1 MAVLFG
7 RFWCGCFISR
17 RLIMTLLAKSF
28 RIALRLSIPA
38 LALMAFAGLCGSD
51 AFCQSAPKIE
61 IRTLSSRPDLVS
73 GGDAL
78 VEVSVGGAGGGVVS
92 LSQITLTL
100 NGKDVPG
107 QLKQSFSAEYSRA
120 GASAFVGVIS
130 GMTVGENT
138 LRASIK
144 PSSKMPGAM
153 AILKVTNYP
162 LTGPIFSGPHLKPYE
177 CRTVESGLG
186 QPLDADCTA
195 ATKIEYFYR
204 AADNTFKPL
213 ADTAN
218 RPSDLVSTTTN
229 DGKTVPYIVRI
240 ESGTINRSIYRIA
253 ILDDPK
259 SAVAATSPSSGQ
271 TPIRLVSLEVNKTSG
286 TRTEWTPGAGW
297 NRKLSVS
304 FGGGAGTQ
312 YNQGVNQANG
322 ALNHTYLS
330 RGFAYMIS
338 TELVNQ
344 QHGNAVL
351 QGETLMMLKEHFIK
365 HYALPKWTVGF
376 GGSGGAIQ
384 QLLITEIYPGL
395 LDGLQ
400 PSLSFPDSTMN
411 TPDCGL
417 FQNFWRKADAGVWTD
432 AKKTAVEGY
441 TKGTCAAWERTFVPV
456 YTATNARGCAM
467 NDASK
472 IYDPVK
478 NPTGARCTV
487 QDMRAN
493 IYGRNPA
500 TGFGRKPQDNVGLQY
515 GLGALNGSAISVDE
529 FLDLNEKMGGNDIDG
544 NFVAQRSVGDPIALR
559 AVYESGLL
567 NSGGGGLANVPILHS
582 RSYND
587 ALGDIHDRHR
597 DLTIR
602 ARLQKANGRS
612 DNEVIWLGPARER
625 NQTTGADLTSIS
637 LDTMNK
643 WLDNI
648 AADPAPLTTDKVV
661 RNKPAEA
668 VDAYW
673 DAAGKKFEE
682 KATFDGKGGFN
693 TMYPVHSEPR
703 LVGGA
708 PLAND
713 VLKCQLKPIN
723 YADYK
728 VTFTVAQKTRMATI
742 FSTGVCDFSKPGVE
756 QVPLKGTYR
765 RY

>member
-1 MAVLFG
+1 MTLAASIRLNRIPVLVFAVLIS
-7 RFWCGCFISR
+7 CFS
-17 RLIMTLLAKSF
+17 ANN
-28 RIALRLSIPA
+28 
-38 LALMAFAGLCGSD
+38 AFAQNAATLD
-51 AFCQSAPKIE
+51 IKI
-61 IRTLSSRPDLVS
+61 LSSRPDLVS

-78 VEVSVGGAGGGVVS
+78 VEVKAPAGVT
-92 LSQITLTL
+92 LSQIRLTL
-100 NGKDVPG
+100 NGKDVTAKLTETADG
-107 QLKQSFSAEYSRA
+107 RSFR
-120 GASAFVGVIS
+120 GVIN
-130 GMTVGENT
+130 GMSVGDNA
-138 LRASIK
+138 LRVVLK
-144 PSSKMPGAM
+144 PSGNTKLAGKALQ
-153 AILKVTNYP
+153 ATLTVTNYP
-162 LTGPIFSGPHLKPYE
+162 ITGPILSGPHLTPYE

-186 QPLDADCTA
+186 QPLDAHCSA
-195 ATKIEYFYR
+195 AQKVEYFYR
-204 AADNTFKPL
+204 AANNTFKPYDL
-213 ADTAN
+213 N
-218 RPSDLVSTTTN
+218 GPRPEDLVNTTTN
-229 DGKTVPYIVRI
+229 DGKTVPYIIRV

-259 SAVAATSPSSGQ
+259 HSVAATQPPQGRNF
-271 TPIRLVSLEVNKTSG
+271 IALVDLGPNRPTVDAPPQ
-286 TRTEWTPGAGW
+286 WTPGAGW
-297 NRKLSVS
+297 NRKLAVS

-312 YNQGVNQANG
+312 YNQGVNQVTA
-322 ALNHTYLS
+322 ALSHVYLS
-330 RGFAYMIS
+330 RGFAFMIS

-351 QGETLMMLKEHFIK
+351 QGETLMMLKEYFIER
-365 HYALPKWTVGF
+365 YGVPKWTVGS

-400 PSLSFPDSTMN
+400 PSLSFPDSTMH

-417 FQNFWRKADAGVWTD
+417 FQNFWRKAEAGVWTD

-456 YTATNARGCAM
+456 YTATNARGCAL

-500 TGFGRKPQDNVGLQY
+500 TGFARKPQDNVGLQY
-515 GLGALNGSAISVDE
+515 GLAALNSGAISVDE

-544 NFVAQRSVGDPIALR
+544 NFVPQRSVGDPIAIR
-559 AVYESGLL
+559 AVYESGLM

-582 RSYND
+582 RGYTD
-587 ALGDIHDRHR
+587 AVGDIHDRHR

-602 ARLQKANGRS
+602 ARLQKANGRA
-612 DNEVIWLGPARER
+612 DNQVIWVGPARQR
-625 NQTTGADLTSIS
+625 DQAGGVDLTSLS
-637 LDTMNK
+637 VDTMNK

-648 AADPAPLTTDKVV
+648 AADPAPLSTDKVV
-661 RNKPAEA
+661 RNKPADA

-673 DAAGKKFEE
+673 DAAGKRFVET
-682 KATFDGKGGFN
+682 ATFDGSGGYN
-693 TMYPVHSEPR
+693 TTYPVHSEPR
-703 LVGGA
+703 MVAGA
-708 PLAND
+708 PLTND

-723 YADYK
+723 YAEYK
-728 VTFTVAQKTRMATI
+728 VTFTVAQKARMAAI
-742 FSTGVCDFSKPGVE
+742 FPSGVCDFSKPGVE

>member
-1 MAVLFG
+1 MRFVKNPICPDRTTLAIAFVCVL
-7 RFWCGCFISR
+7 GCFS
-17 RLIMTLLAKSF
+17 S
-28 RIALRLSIPA
+28 SN
-38 LALMAFAGLCGSD
+38 AFA
-51 AFCQSAPKIE
+51 QSAAKLE
-61 IRTLSSRPDLVS
+61 IRILSSRPDLVS

-78 VEVSVGGAGGGVVS
+78 VEVKAPDGVS
-92 LSQITLTL
+92 LGQITLTL
-100 NGKDVPG
+100 NGKTITS
-107 QLKQSFSAEYSRA
+107 QLKESSDTGSFR
-120 GASAFVGVIS
+120 GVIS
-130 GMTVGENT
+130 GMAVGDNI
-138 LRASIK
+138 LRATLKSDGK
-144 PSSKMPGAM
+144 SSGKSGKSVQANL
-153 AILKVTNYP
+153 AVKNYP
-162 LTGPIFSGPHLKPYE
+162 ITGPILSGPHLTPYE

-186 QPLDADCTA
+186 QPLDANCSA
-195 ATKIEYFYR
+195 AHKIEYFYR
-204 AADNTFKPL
+204 ASNNAFKPL
-213 ADTAN
+213 DPN
-218 RPSDLVSTTTN
+218 GPRPSDLVNTTTN
-229 DGKTVPYIVRI
+229 DEKTVPYIVRVD
-240 ESGTINRSIYRIA
+240 SGTINRSIYRIA

-259 SAVAATSPSSGQ
+259 QAVASAVPQSGQ
-271 TPIRLVSLEVNKTSG
+271 SFTGPVSLGFGWSG
-286 TRTEWTPGAGW
+286 PASSEWRPGQGW
-297 NRKLSVS
+297 NRKLAVS

-312 YNQGVNQANG
+312 YNQGVNQATA
-322 ALNHTYLS
+322 ALNHVYLS

-351 QGETLMMLKEHFIK
+351 QGETLMMLKEYFIER
-365 HYALPKWTVGF
+365 YGVPKWTVGY

-400 PSLSFPDSTMN
+400 PSLSFPDSTMH

-417 FQNFWRKADAGVWTD
+417 FQNFWRKSDSAVWTD

-456 YTATNARGCAM
+456 YTATNARGCAL

-500 TGFGRKPQDNVGLQY
+500 TGFARKPQDNVGLQY
-515 GLGALNGSAISVDE
+515 GLGALNGGAISVDE

-544 NFVAQRSVGDPIALR
+544 NFIAQRSVGDPIAIR
-559 AVYESGLL
+559 AVYESGLM

-587 ALGDIHDRHR
+587 AAGDIHDRHR

-602 ARLQKANGRS
+602 ARLQKANGRF
-612 DNEVIWLGPARER
+612 DNQVIWLGPARQG
-625 NQTTGADLTSIS
+625 NQTSGADLAS
-637 LDTMNK
+637 LSVDTMNK
-643 WLDNI
+643 WLDNV
-648 AADPAPLTTDKVV
+648 AGDPSPLSTDKVV

-673 DAAGKKFEE
+673 DAAGKKFVET
-682 KATFDGKGGFN
+682 ATFDGTGGFN

-703 LVGGA
+703 LVAGA

-723 YADYK
+723 YEAYK
-728 VTFTVAQKTRMATI
+728 ATFTVAQKARMAAI
-742 FSTGVCDFSKPGVE
+742 FPSGVCDFSKPGVE